1 MKISKIMATAS
12 AVALIVF
19 SCKSNL
25 AEADKIDLSTV
36 PLQTVENMFAVQ
48 TENGYT
54 KMRIEAKR
62 MEGYENDTS
71 RFEVFP
77 EGFSV
82 FTYLQDGRMETRIDA
97 RQARHIMSKKGSHPE
112 VWQAFGN
119 VVIKNVIK
127 NEMMETDT
135 LYWDQGKHEI
145 YTDCYVKMTSPDGL
159 MQGYG
164 MRSDDRARNAILR
177 KPFDSFS
184 VTEKDTTRI
193 MVDSVNFIGPFKQKQ
208 VKNKAVSKK

>member
-1 MKISKIMATAS
+1 MAIAP
-12 AVALIVF
+12 AVALIVI
-19 SCKSNL
+19 SCRSNL
-25 AEADKIDLSTV
+25 AEADKLDLSTV
-36 PLQTVENMFAVQ
+36 PFQTVEKMFAVQ

-54 KMRIEAKR
+54 KMRIEANL

-71 RFEVFP
+71 RYEVFP
-77 EGFSV
+77 DGFSV
-82 FTYLQDGRMETRIDA
+82 FTYLPDGRMETRIDA
-97 RQARHIMSKKGSHPE
+97 QKARHIVSKKGSRPE

-127 NEMMETDT
+127 NEKMETDT

-164 MRSDDRARNAILR
+164 MRSDDRARNAILH
-177 KPFDSFS
+177 KPFDSFG

-193 MVDSVNFIGPFKQKQ
+193 MVDSVNFIGPFKKP
-208 VKNKAVSKK
+208 VKKLNGI